1 MSGIGLAK
9 KGAGKAYQAFKKAAS
24 KIQDKADKHSEK
36 MIKEMN
42 SPKILDKVKGY
53 SKLLAGSLS
62 LGTLFPSTIDK
73 EKPETFIIIGDQK
86 YKVQN
91 MAKGGRAML
100 RGGGICKKGMNKKAV
115 GKNS

>member
-1 MSGIGLAK
+1 MTDTIGE
-9 KGAGKAYQAFKKAAS
+9 F
-24 KIQDKADKHSEK
+24 EK
-36 MIKEMN
+36 
-42 SPKILDKVKGY
+42 KVKSDQNKYNKKKKFGPPGR
-53 SKLLAGSLS
+53 AGM
-62 LGTLFPSTIDK
+62 GEKK

-100 RGGGICKKGMNKKAV
+100 KGGGICKKGMNKKAV

>member
-1 MSGIGLAK
+1 MVYSLIAK
-9 KGAGKAYQAFKKAAS
+9 KILKTAAKKYGQTDLLKGTGKKLLKAAS

-53 SKLLAGSLS
+53 SKLLTGSLS

-73 EKPETFIIIGDQK
+73 EKSSGTDK
-86 YKVQN
+86 
-91 MAKGGRAML
+91 
-100 RGGGICKKGMNKKAV
+100 NKKE
-115 GKNS
+115 K